1 MFEPNKCHKKTNYF
15 QHKYYLLTIYRFYST
30 EEFTGHLQDLFK
42 YACFNG
48 DLLSCGVTLAKIL
61 PYRFYINTNNVI
73 DKVLGKAGP
82 SESRKVTLKLIA
94 KKINLIETQIR
105 HHNEFIEMEDSY
117 SESKKN
123 LLQLQLL
130 HVYTTLCQHYQ
141 KAESTNNKE

>member
-1 MFEPNKCHKKTNYF
+1 MT
-15 QHKYYLLTIYRFYST
+15 KYILTYLLFIYRFYST

-105 HHNEFIEMEDSY
+105 HHKEFIEMEDSY
-117 SESKKN
+117 SENKKN

-141 KAESTNNKE
+141 KQEAESTDIQD

>member
-1 MFEPNKCHKKTNYF
+1 MT
-15 QHKYYLLTIYRFYST
+15 KYILTYLLFIYRFYST

-82 SESRKVTLKLIA
+82 SESRKVTLKLIS

-117 SESKKN
+117 SENKKN

-141 KAESTNNKE
+141 KQEAESTDIQD